1 MMGPPEGASEY
12 LNLYDSLC
20 DARAASGEEYAGLI
34 PRGADSGEKVLRWHL
49 RRRHVTADPWLL
61 FNFVFYRVR
70 SEFPFE
76 VRVSFGD
83 FGYFGFFLVIL
94 VIARTGNLT
103 DDGVFCLS
111 TGSTRAR

>member
-76 VRVSFGD
+76 VRVY
-83 FGYFGFFLVIL
+83 FGYFGFFWFFGLSHVRAI
-94 VIARTGNLT
+94 RMT
-103 DDGVFCLS
+103 DGVFCLC

>member
-34 PRGADSGEKVLRWHL
+34 TRGADSEEKVLRWHL

-76 VRVSFGD
+76 VSLFWL
-83 FGYFGFFLVIL
+83 FWLFWLFFFVFL
-94 VIARTGNLT
+94 VIARTGNYT
-103 DDGVFCLS
+103 DDGVFCLC

>member
-34 PRGADSGEKVLRWHL
+34 PRGADSEEKVLRWHL

-76 VRVSFGD
+76 VSLFWLFWLFWLF
-83 FGYFGFFLVIL
+83 FGYFGY
-94 VIARTGNLT
+94 RTYGQL
-103 DDGVFCLS
+103 D
-111 TGSTRAR
+111 

>member
-76 VRVSFGD
+76 VSLFWY
-83 FGYFGFFLVIL
+83 FGYFGYFGYFWLFWLSHVW
-94 VIARTGNLT
+94 ATRLT
-103 DDGVFCLS
+103 SCFVYSERG
-111 TGSTRAR
+111 